1 MNLVEHAAR
10 ELDTNGFVVLKGLVN
25 PDDIPREVIE
35 FIRSAKTNI
44 DGTIW
49 PLPRFPQAAKL
60 EQSLDR
66 TISDVA
72 ARLGISATSGG
83 VTSAIRVTEG
93 GGGLDW
99 HLDHGNYYYTH
110 NAVDHLTCYL
120 PIFKPVISAS
130 NVAIL
135 PYTVLRR
142 VDPATYDRLKGRG
155 AVDLVKV
162 NDEPTLARA
171 RKRIMNPNGL
181 AIGDWVVLDNYHL
194 GRRSFR
200 LNLDPEEHRVV
211 PQLEIG
217 DFLMF
222 RADVLHRT
230 EDTKTERIAL
240 RLDAY
245 PDIPIG
251 RLSRYYKL
259 ISTRSGWAIAM
270 NKLARLRKGN

>member
-1 MNLVEHAAR
+1 MNLVEHAAH
-10 ELDTNGFVVLKGLVN
+10 ELETNGFVVLKGLVTAG
-25 PDDIPREVIE
+25 DIPREVVD
-35 FIRSAKTNI
+35 FVRGAKTNI
-44 DGTIW
+44 DGTVW

-60 EQSLDR
+60 EQTLDR

-83 VTSAIRVTEG
+83 ATSAIRVTEG
-93 GGGLDW
+93 KGGLDW
-99 HLDHGNYYYTH
+99 HLDHFNYYYTH

-120 PIFKPVISAS
+120 PIFKPVVSAS

-142 VDPATYDRLKGRG
+142 VDPVTYDRLKGRG
-155 AVDLVKV
+155 AVDLAKLT
-162 NDEPTLARA
+162 DDSALARA
-171 RKRIMNPNGL
+171 RKRVTNPRSL
-181 AIGDWVVLDNYHL
+181 AIGDWVAFDNYRL

-230 EDTKTERIAL
+230 EDTRTERIAL

-245 PDIPIG
+245 PTRSIG
-251 RLSRYYKL
+251 RLSRLYKSV
-259 ISTRSGWAIAM
+259 STRASWAILRH
-270 NKLARLRKGN
+270 NLARLRRG

>member
-1 MNLVEHAAR
+1 MNRVEHAAR
-10 ELDTNGFVVLKGLVN
+10 ELETNGFVVLKGLVN
-25 PDDIPREVIE
+25 PDDIPREVVE
-35 FIRSAKTNI
+35 FIRGAKTNI

-66 TISDVA
+66 TISEVA

-83 VTSAIRVTEG
+83 ATSAIRVTEG
-93 GGGLDW
+93 RGGLKW
-99 HLDHGNYYYTH
+99 HLDHFNYYYTH

-120 PIFKPVISAS
+120 PIFKPVVSAA

-142 VDPATYDRLKGRG
+142 VDPVTYDRLKGRG
-155 AVDLVKV
+155 AVDLVKMT
-162 NDEPTLARA
+162 DEPTLAGA
-171 RKRIMNPNGL
+171 RKRVMNPRTL
-181 AIGDWVVLDNYHL
+181 ALGDWVVFDNYRH

-200 LNLDPEEHRVV
+200 LNFDPEEHRVV

-230 EDTKTERIAL
+230 EDTRTERIAL

-245 PDIPIG
+245 PTIPIG
-251 RLSRYYKL
+251 RLSRLYKSV
-259 ISTRSGWAIAM
+259 STRASWAILRH
-270 NKLARLRKGN
+270 KLARLRHG

>member
-1 MNLVEHAAR
+1 MNLVEHAAG
-10 ELDTNGFVVLKGLVN
+10 ELETNGFVVVKGLVN
-25 PDDIPREVIE
+25 PDDIPHEVIE

-60 EQSLDR
+60 EQSLDQ

-72 ARLGISATSGG
+72 ARLGISATSRGA
-83 VTSAIRVTEG
+83 TSAIRVTQG
-93 GGGLDW
+93 GGGLNW
-99 HLDHGNYYYTH
+99 HLDHANYYYTH

-120 PIFKPVISAS
+120 PIFKPVTSAS

-142 VDPATYDRLKGRG
+142 VDPVTHDRLKGRG
-155 AVDLVKV
+155 AVDLVRM
-162 NDEPTLARA
+162 NDERTLART
-171 RKRIMNPNGL
+171 RKRVMNPSSL
-181 AIGDWVVLDNYHL
+181 AIGDWVILDNYLH

-211 PQLEIG
+211 PQLEVG

-230 EDTKTERIAL
+230 EDTRTERIAL

-245 PDIPIG
+245 PDVPIG
-251 RLSRYYKL
+251 RLSRLYKL
-259 ISTRSGWAIAM
+259 FSTRSGWAIALH
-270 NKLARLRKGN
+270 NLARLRKG

>member
-10 ELDTNGFVVLKGLVN
+10 ELETDGFVVLKGLVN
-25 PDDIPREVIE
+25 PGDIPHEVVE
-35 FIRSAKTNI
+35 FIRGTKTNI

-60 EQSLDR
+60 EQLLDR

-72 ARLGISATSGG
+72 ARLGISASSGG
-83 VTSAIRVTEG
+83 ATSAIRVTEG
-93 GGGLDW
+93 KGGLDW
-99 HLDHGNYYYTH
+99 HLDHFNYYYTH

-120 PIFKPVISAS
+120 PIFKPVVSAA

-142 VDPATYDRLKGRG
+142 VDPATHDRLKGRG
-155 AVDLVKV
+155 AVDLVRLS
-162 NDEPTLARA
+162 DEAALARA
-171 RKRIMNPNGL
+171 RKRVANPSRL
-181 AIGDWVVLDNYHL
+181 AIGDWVVFDNYRL
-194 GRRSFR
+194 GRRSFK
-200 LNLDPEEHRVV
+200 LNLDPEAHRVV

-230 EDTKTERIAL
+230 EDTRTERIAL

-245 PDIPIG
+245 PTVPIG
-251 RLSRYYKL
+251 RLSRLYKSV
-259 ISTRSGWAIAM
+259 STRSTWAILRH
-270 NKLARLRKGN
+270 KLAKLRKG